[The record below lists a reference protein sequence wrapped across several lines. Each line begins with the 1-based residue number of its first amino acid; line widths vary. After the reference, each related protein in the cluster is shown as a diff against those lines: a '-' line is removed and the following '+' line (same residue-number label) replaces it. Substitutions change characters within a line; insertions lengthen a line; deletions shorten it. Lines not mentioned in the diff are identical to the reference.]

1 MYAYTAVLIFVRFV
15 AKVTPQ
21 RQAAGTANVSGVT
34 GHVLHSAMLAG
45 SDAHRQ
51 ASGGGPAVLSGEL
64 VPRYHVT
71 TSLLS
76 PLMFQAT
83 DSKKKNAV
91 RRSLRLYTVLSCV
104 SHFNSVI
111 AKRIVAEKMLF

>member
-51 ASGGGPAVLSGEL
+51 PSGGEPVVRSSEL
-64 VPRYHVT
+64 VSRCRAS

-76 PLMFQAT
+76 L
-83 DSKKKNAV
+83 
-91 RRSLRLYTVLSCV
+91 L
-104 SHFNSVI
+104 
-111 AKRIVAEKMLF
+111 LFHAID